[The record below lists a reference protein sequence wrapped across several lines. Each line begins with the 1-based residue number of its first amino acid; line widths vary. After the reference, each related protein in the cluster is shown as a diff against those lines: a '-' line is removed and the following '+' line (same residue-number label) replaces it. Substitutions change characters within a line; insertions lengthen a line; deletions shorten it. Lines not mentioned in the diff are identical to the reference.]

1 MHSSTPSRIRL
12 GVLTRTHGLDGTLRC
27 TLDFETVPTVGVPSP
42 AWIGY
47 TEAFGTMMTLVFC
60 QAHGDELL
68 CRLEGIGT
76 REEAQKFVDQALF
89 LPPESIGYGNELIDP
104 GVIGFQ
110 ARSESGE
117 PVGTITG
124 LFRTPAHYIW
134 TIEHEGREWM
144 LPAITEFV
152 VELNRAEKV
161 AVVRPIPGMI
171 SEEGTD
177 ADGR

>member
-1 MHSSTPSRIRL
+1 MSRSRIEVRPL
-12 GVLTRTHGLDGTLRC
+12 PRDWAPPG
-27 TLDFETVPTVGVPSP
+27 
-42 AWIGY
+42 
-47 TEAFGTMMTLVFC
+47 EAK
-60 QAHGDELL
+60 H
-68 CRLEGIGT
+68 
-76 REEAQKFVDQALF
+76 
-89 LPPESIGYGNELIDP
+89 
-104 GVIGFQ
+104 
-110 ARSESGE
+110 
-117 PVGTITG
+117 
-124 LFRTPAHYIW
+124 IW